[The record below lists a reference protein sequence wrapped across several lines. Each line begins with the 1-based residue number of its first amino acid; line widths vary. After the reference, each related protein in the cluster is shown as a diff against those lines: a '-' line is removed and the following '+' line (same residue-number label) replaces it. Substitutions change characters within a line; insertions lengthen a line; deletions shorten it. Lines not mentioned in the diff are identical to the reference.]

1 MFQRRM
7 FLVASQLRNA
17 QLSPQFRRRKG
28 TQQQQ
33 SQEEED
39 HEDDFDN
46 DVEQQQQQ
54 QQQWQQRSTQ
64 RSTID
69 HQLQSIVRL
78 NKKKYR
84 KKLSSLSEGDA
95 AKGQQ
100 FAEDATTKTYS
111 IFSKIYKCM
120 KKYRMS
126 ISFVLYVGLGTLFY
140 SLDHNNRQ
148 SAILGFYQ
156 GTYEA
161 WSCPTLAFFGCE
173 VVSHCTFDEDHSL
186 TPFSVHFAY
195 VLFLWLGKNSNHNR
209 V

>member
-33 SQEEED
+33 SQEDD

-46 DVEQQQQQ
+46 GVEEQQQ

-78 NKKKYR
+78 NKKKNR
-84 KKLSSLSEGDA
+84 KKLSLSEGA
-95 AKGQQ
+95 TKGQQ
-100 FAEDATTKTYS
+100 FAEDATAKTYS
-111 IFSKIYKCM
+111 IFSKIYKCI

-126 ISFVLYVGLGTLFY
+126 ISFILYVGLGTLFY

-161 WSCPTLAFFGCE
+161 WSCPTL
-173 VVSHCTFDEDHSL
+173 
-186 TPFSVHFAY
+186 PFLV
-195 VLFLWLGKNSNHNR
+195 
-209 V
+209 

>member
-1 MFQRRM
+1 M

-33 SQEEED
+33 SQEDD

-46 DVEQQQQQ
+46 DVEPQQE
-54 QQQWQQRSTQ
+54 Q

-69 HQLQSIVRL
+69 DKLQAIRRL
-78 NKKKYR
+78 NKNKYR
-84 KKLSSLSEGDA
+84 KKLSLSEGA
-95 AKGQQ
+95 GQ

-111 IFSKIYKCM
+111 FFKRIYKCI

-126 ISFVLYVGLGTLFY
+126 ISFILYVVLGTLFY

-156 GTYEA
+156 GM
-161 WSCPTLAFFGCE
+161 
-173 VVSHCTFDEDHSL
+173 
-186 TPFSVHFAY
+186 
-195 VLFLWLGKNSNHNR
+195 
-209 V
+209 

>member
-33 SQEEED
+33 SQEEDD

-46 DVEQQQQQ
+46 DVEPQQ
-54 QQQWQQRSTQ
+54 QQRSTQ

-84 KKLSSLSEGDA
+84 KKLSLSEGA

-111 IFSKIYKCM
+111 IFSKIYKCI

-140 SLDHNNRQ
+140 SLDQNNRQ

-156 GTYEA
+156 GTCV
-161 WSCPTLAFFGCE
+161 SLVMSNFAFF
-173 VVSHCTFDEDHSL
+173 
-186 TPFSVHFAY
+186 
-195 VLFLWLGKNSNHNR
+195 W
-209 V
+209 

>member
-28 TQQQQ
+28 TQQQK
-33 SQEEED
+33 SQEDD

-46 DVEQQQQQ
+46 DVEPQ
-54 QQQWQQRSTQ
+54 QQRSTQ

-84 KKLSSLSEGDA
+84 
-95 AKGQQ
+95 
-100 FAEDATTKTYS
+100 
-111 IFSKIYKCM
+111 
-120 KKYRMS
+120 MS

-140 SLDHNNRQ
+140 SLDRNNRQ

-156 GTYEA
+156 GTCV
-161 WSCPTLAFFGCE
+161 SLVMSNFAFFGE
-173 VVSHCTFDEDHSL
+173 VE
-186 TPFSVHFAY
+186 
-195 VLFLWLGKNSNHNR
+195 
-209 V
+209 

>member
-33 SQEEED
+33 SQDDD
-39 HEDDFDN
+39 HEDEFDN
-46 DVEQQQQQ
+46 DVEQQQ

-84 KKLSSLSEGDA
+84 KKLSSLSEGGA
-95 AKGQQ
+95 TKGQQ

-111 IFSKIYKCM
+111 IFSKIYKCI

-156 GTYEA
+156 GT
-161 WSCPTLAFFGCE
+161 
-173 VVSHCTFDEDHSL
+173 
-186 TPFSVHFAY
+186 
-195 VLFLWLGKNSNHNR
+195 
-209 V
+209 